1 MVPPTFLYVPPHL
14 KEIIVLKLIQQ
25 SVLLGAFSLLAL
37 FLFPAAAHNHN
48 KLRVVASFSILA
60 DLVKNVGGDHIS
72 MTTLVGPNAN
82 THTYEPTPR
91 DAQAL
96 RNAHVIFINGLH
108 LESFIDRLI
117 TASGTKALLV
127 EVSANIP
134 PLEIKNK
141 EHSAQHQYHSGI
153 DPHAWQ
159 TIPNIEIYIKNI
171 ATAFCKIDQQS
182 CTSYRKNSEAY
193 IQKLKA
199 TQEKLKLKIAT
210 IPKDKRVIITSHD
223 AFGYFAQEYGFT
235 ILAPQ
240 SSSTEAEATAA
251 DVAKL
256 IKQIKTHKAAALFV
270 ENISNPRL
278 IKQISK
284 ETGLKIGGTLYSD
297 ALSDENGPAATYLDM
312 IEYNVK
318 TIIDAMTKH

>member
-1 MVPPTFLYVPPHL
+1 MS
-14 KEIIVLKLIQQ
+14 KIIQQ
-25 SVLLGAFSLLAL
+25 VILLGALLGPALSPFSA
-37 FLFPAAAHNHN
+37 FAHN
-48 KLRVVASFSILA
+48 KIRVVASFSILA

-72 MTTLVGPNAN
+72 ITTLVGLNAN
-82 THTYEPTPR
+82 THIYEPIPR

-96 RNAHVIFINGLH
+96 KNAHIIFINGLH
-108 LESFIDRLI
+108 LEGFIDRLI

-134 PLEIKNK
+134 PLEIKNQGHGV
-141 EHSAQHQYHSGI
+141 EQHHHHSSV

-159 TIPNIEIYIKNI
+159 TIPNVEIYVKNI

-182 CTSYRKNSEAY
+182 CANYRKNANAY
-193 IQKLKA
+193 IQKLKE
-199 TQEKLKLKIAT
+199 TQEILKTKIAT
-210 IPKDKRVIITSHD
+210 IPKNRRIIITSHN

-240 SSSTEAEATAA
+240 SASPEAEATAA

-256 IKQIKTHKAAALFV
+256 INQIKTNKAAALFV

-297 ALSDENGPAATYLDM
+297 ALSNKNGPAATYLDM
-312 IEYNVK
+312 MEHNVN
-318 TIIDAMTKH
+318 TIIDAITKH

>member
-1 MVPPTFLYVPPHL
+1 MVSPTFLYVPPHL

-25 SVLLGAFSLLAL
+25 FVMLGSLYLFAL
-37 FLFPAAAHNHN
+37 FLFSAAAYN
-48 KLRVVASFSILA
+48 KIRVVASFSILA
-60 DLVKNVGGDHIS
+60 DLVKNVGGDRIS

-82 THTYEPTPR
+82 THTYEPTPNN
-91 DAQAL
+91 AQAL
-96 RNAHVIFINGLH
+96 RNAHIIFINGLH
-108 LESFIDRLI
+108 LEGFIDRLI

-134 PLEIKNK
+134 LLEIKNK
-141 EHSAQHQYHSGI
+141 ELSAKHQHDSGI

-159 TIPNIEIYIKNI
+159 TIPNVEIYIKNI
-171 ATAFCKIDQQS
+171 ATALCKIDQQS
-182 CTSYRKNSEAY
+182 CANYRKNSEFY

-199 TQEKLKLKIAT
+199 TREKLTSKIAT
-210 IPKDKRVIITSHD
+210 IPKDKRIIITSHD
-223 AFGYFAQEYGFT
+223 AFGYFAKEYGFT

-240 SSSTEAEATAA
+240 SASTEAEATAA

-312 IEYNVK
+312 MEHNVN
-318 TIIDAMTKH
+318 TIIDATTKN

>member
-1 MVPPTFLYVPPHL
+1 MVSPTFLYVPPHL

-25 SVLLGAFSLLAL
+25 FVMLGSLYLLAL
-37 FLFPAAAHNHN
+37 FPFSAAAHN
-48 KLRVVASFSILA
+48 KIRVVASFSILA
-60 DLVKNVGGDHIS
+60 DLVKNVGGDNIYT
-72 MTTLVGPNAN
+72 TTLVGPNAN
-82 THTYEPTPR
+82 THTYEPTPN
-91 DAQAL
+91 DTQAL
-96 RNAHVIFINGLH
+96 RKAHIIFINGLH
-108 LESFIDRLI
+108 LEGFIDRLI

-134 PLEIKNK
+134 LLEIKNK
-141 EHSAQHQYHSGI
+141 EHSAQHQHHSSI

-159 TIPNIEIYIKNI
+159 TIPNVEIYIKNI

-182 CTSYRKNSEAY
+182 CASYRRNSEAY
-193 IQKLKA
+193 SQKLKA
-199 TQEKLKLKIAT
+199 AQEKLKSKIAT

-223 AFGYFAQEYGFT
+223 AFSYFAQEYGFT

-240 SSSTEAEATAA
+240 SASTEAEATAA

-312 IEYNVK
+312 MEHNVN
-318 TIIDAMTKH
+318 TIIDATTKH

>member
-1 MVPPTFLYVPPHL
+1 M
-14 KEIIVLKLIQQ
+14 LKLIQQ
-25 SVLLGAFSLLAL
+25 FVLLGALSLLA
-37 FLFPAAAHNHN
+37 FFSFPAAAHNHN

-60 DLVKNVGGDHIS
+60 DLVKNVGGDYIS
-72 MTTLVGPNAN
+72 MTILVGSNAN

-96 RNAHVIFINGLH
+96 RNAHIIFINGLH
-108 LESFIDRLI
+108 LEGFIDRLI

-141 EHSAQHQYHSGI
+141 EHSAQHKHHSAI

-159 TIPNIEIYIKNI
+159 TIPNVEIYIKNI

-182 CTSYRKNSEAY
+182 CASYRKNSEAY
-193 IQKLKA
+193 IQKLKEA
-199 TQEKLKLKIAT
+199 QKKLKLKIAT

-240 SSSTEAEATAA
+240 SASTEAEATAA

-270 ENISNPRL
+270 EKISNSHL

-297 ALSDENGPAATYLDM
+297 ALSDKNGPAATYLDM
-312 IEYNVK
+312 MEYNVK
-318 TIIDAMTKH
+318 TIIDATTKH

>member
-1 MVPPTFLYVPPHL
+1 MP
-14 KEIIVLKLIQQ
+14 KLIEK
-25 SVLLGAFSLLAL
+25 SVLLGTLLL
-37 FLFPAAAHNHN
+37 LVLFPFSTSAQN
-48 KLRVVASFSILA
+48 KIRAIASFSILA

-72 MTTLVGPNAN
+72 MTTFVGPNAN

-96 RNAHVIFINGLH
+96 RNAHIIFINGLH
-108 LESFIDRLI
+108 LEGFIDRLI
-117 TASGTKALLV
+117 TASGTKAMLV

-134 PLEIKNK
+134 PLEIKNQEQSAK
-141 EHSAQHQYHSGI
+141 HHHSDV

-159 TIPNIEIYIKNI
+159 TIPNVEIYIKNI
-171 ATAFCKIDQQS
+171 TIAFCKIDQQS
-182 CTSYRKNSEAY
+182 CASYRKNAESY
-193 IQKLKA
+193 MQKLKEK
-199 TQEKLKLKIAT
+199 QEILKTKIAT
-210 IPKDKRVIITSHD
+210 IPKDKRIIITSHD

-240 SSSTEAEATAA
+240 GASTEAEATAA

-256 IKQIKTHKAAALFV
+256 IKQIKANNAAALFV

-297 ALSDENGPAATYLDM
+297 ALSNKNGPAATYLDM
-312 IEYNVK
+312 MEHNVK
-318 TIIDAMTKH
+318 TIIDAIIKH

>member
-1 MVPPTFLYVPPHL
+1 MSKFTQKF
-14 KEIIVLKLIQQ
+14 
-25 SVLLGAFSLLAL
+25 VLLTALLFALSPFSAS
-37 FLFPAAAHNHN
+37 AHN
-48 KLRVVASFSILA
+48 KIQVVASFSILA
-60 DLVKNVGGDHIS
+60 DLVKNVGGNNIS
-72 MTTLVGPNAN
+72 MTTFVGPNAN
-82 THTYEPTPR
+82 THTYEPTPH

-96 RNAHVIFINGLH
+96 RNAQIIFINGLH
-108 LESFIDRLI
+108 LEGFIDRLI

-134 PLEIKNK
+134 LLEMKNQ
-141 EHSAQHQYHSGI
+141 EYDAHHHHHSII

-159 TIPNIEIYIKNI
+159 TIPNVEIYVKNI
-171 ATAFCKIDQQS
+171 AAAFCKIDPQY
-182 CTSYRKNSEAY
+182 CTRYNKNAATY
-193 IQKLKA
+193 IKKLQTA
-199 TQEKLKLKIAT
+199 QDTLKTKIT
-210 IPKDKRVIITSHD
+210 TLPQDKRIIITSHD
-223 AFGYFAQEYGFT
+223 AFGYFAKEYGFT

-240 SSSTEAEATAA
+240 SASTEAEATAT

-256 IKQIKTHKAAALFV
+256 IKQIKANKAAALFI

-312 IEYNVK
+312 MEHNVN
-318 TIIDAMTKH
+318 TIIDAITKH

>member
-1 MVPPTFLYVPPHL
+1 MVSPTFLYVPPHL

-25 SVLLGAFSLLAL
+25 FVMLGSLYLLAL
-37 FLFPAAAHNHN
+37 FPFSAAAHN
-48 KLRVVASFSILA
+48 KIRVVASFSILA

-82 THTYEPTPR
+82 AHTYETTPNN
-91 DAQAL
+91 AQAL
-96 RNAHVIFINGLH
+96 RNAHIIFINGLH
-108 LESFIDRLI
+108 LEGFIDRLI

-134 PLEIKNK
+134 LLEIKNK
-141 EHSAQHQYHSGI
+141 ELSAQYQHGSGI

-159 TIPNIEIYIKNI
+159 TIPNVEIYIKNI

-182 CTSYRKNSEAY
+182 CANYRKNSEAY

-199 TQEKLKLKIAT
+199 AQEKLKSKIAT
-210 IPKDKRVIITSHD
+210 IPKNKRIIITSHD

-240 SSSTEAEATAA
+240 SASIEAEATAA

-312 IEYNVK
+312 MEHNVK
-318 TIIDAMTKH
+318 TIIDATTKH